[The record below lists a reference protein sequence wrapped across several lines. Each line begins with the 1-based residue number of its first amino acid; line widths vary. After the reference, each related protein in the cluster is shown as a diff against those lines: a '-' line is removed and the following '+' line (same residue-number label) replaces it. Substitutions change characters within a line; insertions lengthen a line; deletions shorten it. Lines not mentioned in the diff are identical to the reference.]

1 MVEETI
7 RSIRETEKKADEM
20 VKAAQEK
27 SREMMDD
34 AKAQASSTAEAIL
47 KDARDKALEVSER
60 AKEAGKQAEAA
71 ALAETE
77 KEAQNLKT
85 SALGR
90 EKEAVDLVI
99 SLLA

>member
-1 MVEETI
+1 M
-7 RSIRETEKKADEM
+7 
-20 VKAAQEK
+20 
-27 SREMMDD
+27 
-34 AKAQASSTAEAIL
+34 
-47 KDARDKALEVSER
+47 SER

-77 KEAQNLKT
+77 KEAENLKA